1 MHQIIVALFQF
12 AHYFCGIIIA
22 ENCQNLTKNC
32 SSLKIDKKGAKKMKE
47 KKERK
52 ITYNKVMTLRDYANL
67 AYFLETGEYER
78 DFTGCDPKAL
88 LEEKKYSMRLTKEDK
103 KLVDKFFDRFKL
115 GVSANTI
122 FASIPKEKK
131 IQQPVIIQQV
141 VGQPAAQTLQPP
153 AAVNGDPYNSKPP
166 VVDSEE
172 TKTTKVYPV
181 YTNDERWELAEQLE
195 REAVDRYN
203 EPFDENID
211 KTEFYFVKDCNKP
224 ANDLTNF
231 EPMLALKM
239 IFDGKVDPS
248 EVAEA
253 VGAKGSWMFSTPCT
267 EMNGIHPDFKKRY
280 SQLTPAMLEMQQL
293 GKQYR
298 SIMSEDEPAD
308 PEKKFVDYALRLGRE
323 LDEVK
328 AQEIKDLQNSFI
340 DKIDTVKGD
349 TIYLVS
355 DDPDVETPDEINFTY
370 DNADDLKNDLMILAR
385 KYNFDLDQPI
395 DVFGKK
401 TSYRKI
407 VKEYEKQYPHGVKG
421 LYFKTAKEEYLAGKL
436 LLGGFMGV
444 DFQWR
449 VEK

>member
-1 MHQIIVALFQF
+1 
-12 AHYFCGIIIA
+12 
-22 ENCQNLTKNC
+22 
-32 SSLKIDKKGAKKMKE
+32 MKE

-115 GVSANTI
+115 GVSADTI

-153 AAVNGDPYNSKPP
+153 AAANGDPYNSKPP
-166 VVDSEE
+166 VPDSEE
-172 TKTTKVYPV
+172 TKSTKVYPV

-195 REAVDRYN
+195 REAIDKYS
-203 EPFDENID
+203 EPFDENVD
-211 KTEFYFVKDCNKP
+211 RTDFYFVKDCN
-224 ANDLTNF
+224 T
-231 EPMLALKM
+231 
-239 IFDGKVDPS
+239 S
-248 EVAEA
+248 EVAEVA
-253 VGAKGSWMFSTPCT
+253 GAKGSWIFSTPCT
-267 EMNGIHPDFKKRY
+267 EMNGIHPEFKKRY

-293 GKQYR
+293 GIQYR
-298 SIMSEDEPAD
+298 MIMSEDEPAD

-328 AQEIKDLQNSFI
+328 AKEIKDLQNSFI

-355 DDPDVETPDEINFTY
+355 DDPD
-370 DNADDLKNDLMILAR
+370 LKNDLMILAR
-385 KYNFDLDQPI
+385 KYKFDLDQPI

-407 VKEYEKQYPHGVKG
+407 VKEYEKQYPHGIKG

>member
-1 MHQIIVALFQF
+1 
-12 AHYFCGIIIA
+12 
-22 ENCQNLTKNC
+22 
-32 SSLKIDKKGAKKMKE
+32 MKE

-103 KLVDKFFDRFKL
+103 KLVDKFFNRFKL
-115 GVSANTI
+115 GVSADTI

-141 VGQPAAQTLQPP
+141 VGQPAAQTVQSPTI
-153 AAVNGDPYNSKPP
+153 VNGDPYNSKPP
-166 VVDSEE
+166 VPDNEE

-195 REAVDRYN
+195 REAVDKYS
-203 EPFDENID
+203 EPFDENVD
-211 KTEFYFVKDCNKP
+211 RTDFYFVKDCNKP
-224 ANDLTNF
+224 VNDLTNF

-248 EVAEA
+248 EVAEVA
-253 VGAKGSWMFSTPCT
+253 GAKGSWIFSTPCT
-267 EMNGIHPDFKKRY
+267 EMNGIHPEFKKRY

-293 GKQYR
+293 GIQYR
-298 SIMSEDEPAD
+298 MIMSENEPAD

-328 AQEIKDLQNSFI
+328 AKEIKDLQNSFI

-385 KYNFDLDQPI
+385 KYKFDFDQPI

-407 VKEYEKQYPHGVKG
+407 VKEYEKQYPHGIKG
-421 LYFKTAKEEYLAGKL
+421 LYFKTAKEEFLAGKL
-436 LLGGFMGV
+436 LLGGFMGA

-449 VEK
+449 IEK

>member
-1 MHQIIVALFQF
+1 MINSV
-12 AHYFCGIIIA
+12 
-22 ENCQNLTKNC
+22 K
-32 SSLKIDKKGAKKMKE
+32 
-47 KKERK
+47 K
-52 ITYNKVMTLRDYANL
+52 ITYRKKMSHRDYLCL
-67 AYFLETGEYER
+67 AYFFETGER
-78 DFTGCDPKAL
+78 NPDLSGLDPAAL
-88 LEEKKYSMRLTKEDK
+88 SEVKQYGLRLTKEEKAKMDE
-103 KLVDKFFDRFKL
+103 FFSQYVFGQSFESL
-115 GVSANTI
+115 
-122 FASIPKEKK
+122 KEATPK
-131 IQQPVIIQQV
+131 IQQVAPTQP
-141 VGQPAAQTLQPP
+141 QPAA
-153 AAVNGDPYNSKPP
+153 ANGDPYNSKPP
-166 VVDSEE
+166 VPDNEE
-172 TKTTKVYPV
+172 TKSTKVYPV

-195 REAVDRYN
+195 REAIDKYS
-203 EPFDENID
+203 EPFDENVD
-211 KTEFYFVKDCNKP
+211 RTDFYFVKDCNKP
-224 ANDLTNF
+224 VNDLTNF

-253 VGAKGSWMFSTPCT
+253 AGAKGSWIFSTPCT
-267 EMNGIHPDFKKRY
+267 EMNGIHPEFKKRY

-293 GKQYR
+293 GIQYR
-298 SIMSEDEPAD
+298 MIMSEDEPAD

-328 AQEIKDLQNSFI
+328 AKEIKDLQNSFI

-385 KYNFDLDQPI
+385 KYKFDFDQPI

-407 VKEYEKQYPHGVKG
+407 VKEYEKQYPHGIKG
-421 LYFKTAKEEYLAGKL
+421 LYFKTAKDEFLAGKL

-449 VEK
+449 IEK

>member
-1 MHQIIVALFQF
+1 MTNSV
-12 AHYFCGIIIA
+12 
-22 ENCQNLTKNC
+22 K
-32 SSLKIDKKGAKKMKE
+32 
-47 KKERK
+47 K
-52 ITYNKVMTLRDYANL
+52 ITYRKKMSHRDYLCL
-67 AYFLETGEYER
+67 AYFFETGER
-78 DFTGCDPKAL
+78 NPDLSGLDPAAL
-88 LEEKKYSMRLTKEDK
+88 SEVKQYGLRLTKEEKAKMDE
-103 KLVDKFFDRFKL
+103 FFSQYVFGQSFESLKE
-115 GVSANTI
+115 AT
-122 FASIPKEKK
+122 PKIKVK
-131 IQQPVIIQQV
+131 PQPVIIQQV
-141 VGQPAAQTLQPP
+141 APAQPQPAAT
-153 AAVNGDPYNSKPP
+153 NGDPYNSKPP
-166 VVDSEE
+166 VPDNEE
-172 TKTTKVYPV
+172 TKSTKVYPV

-195 REAVDRYN
+195 REAIDKYS
-203 EPFDENID
+203 EPFDENVD
-211 KTEFYFVKDCNKP
+211 RTDFYFVKDCNKP
-224 ANDLTNF
+224 VNDLTNF

-248 EVAEA
+248 EVAEVA
-253 VGAKGSWMFSTPCT
+253 GAKGSWIFSTPCT
-267 EMNGIHPDFKKRY
+267 EMNGIHPEFKKRY

-293 GKQYR
+293 GIQYR
-298 SIMSEDEPAD
+298 MIMSEDEPAD

-328 AQEIKDLQNSFI
+328 AKEIKDLQNSFI

-385 KYNFDLDQPI
+385 KYKFDFDQPI

-407 VKEYEKQYPHGVKG
+407 VKEYEKQYPHGIKG
-421 LYFKTAKEEYLAGKL
+421 LYFKTAKEEFLAGKL

-449 VEK
+449 IEK

>member
-1 MHQIIVALFQF
+1 MTNSV
-12 AHYFCGIIIA
+12 
-22 ENCQNLTKNC
+22 K
-32 SSLKIDKKGAKKMKE
+32 
-47 KKERK
+47 K
-52 ITYNKVMTLRDYANL
+52 ITYRKKMSHRDYLCL
-67 AYFLETGEYER
+67 AYFFETGER
-78 DFTGCDPKAL
+78 NPDLSGLDPVAL
-88 LEEKKYSMRLTKEDK
+88 SEVKQYGLRLTKEEKAKMDE
-103 KLVDKFFDRFKL
+103 FFSQYVFGQSFESLKE
-115 GVSANTI
+115 AT
-122 FASIPKEKK
+122 PKIKVK
-131 IQQPVIIQQV
+131 PHPVIIQQV
-141 VGQPAAQTLQPP
+141 APTQTQPAA
-153 AAVNGDPYNSKPP
+153 VSGDPYNSKPP
-166 VVDSEE
+166 IPDNEE
-172 TKTTKVYPV
+172 TKSTKVYPV

-195 REAVDRYN
+195 REAIDKYS
-203 EPFDENID
+203 EPFDENVD
-211 KTEFYFVKDCNKP
+211 RTDFYFVKDCNKP
-224 ANDLTNF
+224 VNDLTNF

-248 EVAEA
+248 EVAEVA
-253 VGAKGSWMFSTPCT
+253 GAKGSWIFSTPCT

-293 GKQYR
+293 GIQYR
-298 SIMSEDEPAD
+298 MIMSEDEPAD

-328 AQEIKDLQNSFI
+328 AKEIKDLQNSFI

-385 KYNFDLDQPI
+385 KYKFDFDQPI

-407 VKEYEKQYPHGVKG
+407 VKEYEKQYPHGIKG
-421 LYFKTAKEEYLAGKL
+421 LYFKTAKEEFLAGKL

-449 VEK
+449 MEK

>member
-1 MHQIIVALFQF
+1 MTNSV
-12 AHYFCGIIIA
+12 
-22 ENCQNLTKNC
+22 K
-32 SSLKIDKKGAKKMKE
+32 
-47 KKERK
+47 K
-52 ITYNKVMTLRDYANL
+52 ITYRKKMSHRDYLCL
-67 AYFLETGEYER
+67 AYFFETGER
-78 DFTGCDPKAL
+78 NPDLSGLDPAAL
-88 LEEKKYSMRLTKEDK
+88 SEVKQYGLRLTKEEKAKMDE
-103 KLVDKFFDRFKL
+103 FFSQYVFGQSFESLKE
-115 GVSANTI
+115 AT
-122 FASIPKEKK
+122 PKIKVK
-131 IQQPVIIQQV
+131 PQPVIIQQV
-141 VGQPAAQTLQPP
+141 APAQPQPAA
-153 AAVNGDPYNSKPP
+153 ANGDPYNSKPP
-166 VVDSEE
+166 VPDNEE
-172 TKTTKVYPV
+172 TKSTKVYPV

-195 REAVDRYN
+195 REAVDKYS
-203 EPFDENID
+203 EPFDENAD
-211 KTEFYFVKDCNKP
+211 RTDFYFVKDCNKP
-224 ANDLTNF
+224 VNDLTNF

-248 EVAEA
+248 EVAEVA
-253 VGAKGSWMFSTPCT
+253 GAKGSWIFSTPCT
-267 EMNGIHPDFKKRY
+267 EMNGIHPEFKKRY

-293 GKQYR
+293 GIQYR
-298 SIMSEDEPAD
+298 MIMSEDEPAD

-328 AQEIKDLQNSFI
+328 AKEIKDLQNSFI

-385 KYNFDLDQPI
+385 KYKFDFDQPI

-407 VKEYEKQYPHGVKG
+407 VKEYEKQYPHGIKG
-421 LYFKTAKEEYLAGKL
+421 LYFKTAKEEFLAGKL

-449 VEK
+449 IEK

>member
-1 MHQIIVALFQF
+1 MTNSV
-12 AHYFCGIIIA
+12 
-22 ENCQNLTKNC
+22 K
-32 SSLKIDKKGAKKMKE
+32 
-47 KKERK
+47 K
-52 ITYNKVMTLRDYANL
+52 ITYRKKMSHRDYLCL
-67 AYFLETGEYER
+67 AYFFETGER
-78 DFTGCDPKAL
+78 NPDLSGLDPAAL
-88 LEEKKYSMRLTKEDK
+88 SEVKQYGLRLTKEEKAKMDE
-103 KLVDKFFDRFKL
+103 FFSQYVFGQSFESLKE
-115 GVSANTI
+115 AT
-122 FASIPKEKK
+122 PKIKVK
-131 IQQPVIIQQV
+131 PQPVIIQQV
-141 VGQPAAQTLQPP
+141 APAQPQPTAA
-153 AAVNGDPYNSKPP
+153 NGDPYNSKPP
-166 VVDSEE
+166 VPDNEE
-172 TKTTKVYPV
+172 TKSTKVYPV

-195 REAVDRYN
+195 REAIDKYS
-203 EPFDENID
+203 EPFDENVD
-211 KTEFYFVKDCNKP
+211 RTDFYFVKDCNKP
-224 ANDLTNF
+224 VNDLTNF

-248 EVAEA
+248 EVAEVA
-253 VGAKGSWMFSTPCT
+253 GAKGSWIFSTPCT
-267 EMNGIHPDFKKRY
+267 EMNGIHPEFKKRY

-293 GKQYR
+293 GIQYR
-298 SIMSEDEPAD
+298 MIMSEDEPAD

-328 AQEIKDLQNSFI
+328 AKEIKDLQNSFI

-385 KYNFDLDQPI
+385 KYKFDFDQPI

-407 VKEYEKQYPHGVKG
+407 VKEYEKQYPHGIKG
-421 LYFKTAKEEYLAGKL
+421 LYFKTAKEEFLAGKL

-449 VEK
+449 IEK

>member
-1 MHQIIVALFQF
+1 MTNSV
-12 AHYFCGIIIA
+12 
-22 ENCQNLTKNC
+22 K
-32 SSLKIDKKGAKKMKE
+32 
-47 KKERK
+47 K
-52 ITYNKVMTLRDYANL
+52 ITYRKKMSHRDYLCL
-67 AYFLETGEYER
+67 AYFFETGER
-78 DFTGCDPKAL
+78 NPDLSGLDPAAL
-88 LEEKKYSMRLTKEDK
+88 SEVKQYGLRLTKEEKAKMDE
-103 KLVDKFFDRFKL
+103 FFSQYVFGQSFESLKE
-115 GVSANTI
+115 AT
-122 FASIPKEKK
+122 PKIKVK
-131 IQQPVIIQQV
+131 PQPVIIQQV
-141 VGQPAAQTLQPP
+141 APAQPQPAA
-153 AAVNGDPYNSKPP
+153 ANGDPYNSKPP
-166 VVDSEE
+166 VLDNEE
-172 TKTTKVYPV
+172 IKSTKVYPV

-195 REAVDRYN
+195 REAIDKYS
-203 EPFDENID
+203 EPFDENVD
-211 KTEFYFVKDCNKP
+211 RTDFYFVKDCNKP
-224 ANDLTNF
+224 VNDLTNF

-248 EVAEA
+248 EVAEVA
-253 VGAKGSWMFSTPCT
+253 GAKGSWIFSTPCT
-267 EMNGIHPDFKKRY
+267 EMNGIHPEFKKRY

-293 GKQYR
+293 GIQYR
-298 SIMSEDEPAD
+298 MIMREDEPAD

-328 AQEIKDLQNSFI
+328 AKEIKDLQNSFI

-385 KYNFDLDQPI
+385 KYKFDFDQPI

-407 VKEYEKQYPHGVKG
+407 VKEYEKQYPHGIKG
-421 LYFKTAKEEYLAGKL
+421 LYFKTAKEEFLAGKL

-449 VEK
+449 IEK

>member
-1 MHQIIVALFQF
+1 MANSV
-12 AHYFCGIIIA
+12 
-22 ENCQNLTKNC
+22 K
-32 SSLKIDKKGAKKMKE
+32 
-47 KKERK
+47 K
-52 ITYNKVMTLRDYANL
+52 ITYRKKMSHRDYLCL
-67 AYFLETGEYER
+67 AYFFETGER
-78 DFTGCDPKAL
+78 NPDLSGLDPAAL
-88 LEEKKYSMRLTKEDK
+88 NEVKQYGLRLTKEEKAKMDE
-103 KLVDKFFDRFKL
+103 FFSQYVFGQSFESLKE
-115 GVSANTI
+115 AT
-122 FASIPKEKK
+122 PKIKVK
-131 IQQPVIIQQV
+131 PQPVIIQQV
-141 VGQPAAQTLQPP
+141 TPTQTQPATA
-153 AAVNGDPYNSKPP
+153 NGDPYNSKPHVP
-166 VVDSEE
+166 DNEQ
-172 TKTTKVYPV
+172 TKSTKVYPV

-195 REAVDRYN
+195 REAIDKYS
-203 EPFDENID
+203 EPFDENVD
-211 KTEFYFVKDCNKP
+211 RTDFYFVKDCNKP
-224 ANDLTNF
+224 VNDLTNF

-248 EVAEA
+248 EVAEVA
-253 VGAKGSWMFSTPCT
+253 GAKGSWIFSTPCT
-267 EMNGIHPDFKKRY
+267 EMNGIHPEFKKRY

-293 GKQYR
+293 GIQYR
-298 SIMSEDEPAD
+298 MIMSEDEPAD

-328 AQEIKDLQNSFI
+328 AKEIKDLQNSFI

-385 KYNFDLDQPI
+385 KYKFDFDQPI

-407 VKEYEKQYPHGVKG
+407 VKEYEKQYPHGIKG
-421 LYFKTAKEEYLAGKL
+421 LYFKTAKDEFLAGKL

-449 VEK
+449 IEK

>member
-1 MHQIIVALFQF
+1 MTNSV
-12 AHYFCGIIIA
+12 
-22 ENCQNLTKNC
+22 K
-32 SSLKIDKKGAKKMKE
+32 
-47 KKERK
+47 K
-52 ITYNKVMTLRDYANL
+52 ITYRKKMSHRDYLCL
-67 AYFLETGEYER
+67 AYFFETGER
-78 DFTGCDPKAL
+78 NPDLSGLDPAAL
-88 LEEKKYSMRLTKEDK
+88 SEVKQYGLRLTKEEKAKMDE
-103 KLVDKFFDRFKL
+103 FFSQYVFGQSFESLKE
-115 GVSANTI
+115 AT
-122 FASIPKEKK
+122 PKIKVK
-131 IQQPVIIQQV
+131 PQPVIIQQV
-141 VGQPAAQTLQPP
+141 TPTQTQPAA
-153 AAVNGDPYNSKPP
+153 ANGDPYNSKPP
-166 VVDSEE
+166 APDNEE
-172 TKTTKVYPV
+172 TKLTKVYPV

-195 REAVDRYN
+195 REAIDKYS
-203 EPFDENID
+203 EPFDENVD
-211 KTEFYFVKDCNKP
+211 RTDFYFVKDCNKP
-224 ANDLTNF
+224 VNDLTNF

-248 EVAEA
+248 EVAEVA
-253 VGAKGSWMFSTPCT
+253 GAKGSWIFSTPCT
-267 EMNGIHPDFKKRY
+267 EMNGIHPEFKKRY

-293 GKQYR
+293 GIQYR
-298 SIMSEDEPAD
+298 MIMSEDEPAD

-328 AQEIKDLQNSFI
+328 AKEIKDLQNSFI

-385 KYNFDLDQPI
+385 KYKFDFDQPI

-407 VKEYEKQYPHGVKG
+407 VKEYEKQYPHGIKG
-421 LYFKTAKEEYLAGKL
+421 LYFKTAKEEFLAGKL

-449 VEK
+449 IEK

>member
-1 MHQIIVALFQF
+1 MTNSV
-12 AHYFCGIIIA
+12 
-22 ENCQNLTKNC
+22 K
-32 SSLKIDKKGAKKMKE
+32 
-47 KKERK
+47 K
-52 ITYNKVMTLRDYANL
+52 ITYRKKMSHRDYLCL
-67 AYFLETGEYER
+67 AYFFETGER
-78 DFTGCDPKAL
+78 NPDLSGLDPAAL
-88 LEEKKYSMRLTKEDK
+88 SEVKQYGLRLTKEEKAKMDE
-103 KLVDKFFDRFKL
+103 FFSQYVFGQSFESLKE
-115 GVSANTI
+115 AT
-122 FASIPKEKK
+122 PKIKVK
-131 IQQPVIIQQV
+131 PQPVIIQQV
-141 VGQPAAQTLQPP
+141 APAQPQPAA
-153 AAVNGDPYNSKPP
+153 ANGDPYNSKPP
-166 VVDSEE
+166 VPDNEE
-172 TKTTKVYPV
+172 TKSTKVYPV

-195 REAVDRYN
+195 REAVDKYS
-203 EPFDENID
+203 EPFDENVD
-211 KTEFYFVKDCNKP
+211 RTDFYFVKDCNKP
-224 ANDLTNF
+224 VNDLTNF

-248 EVAEA
+248 EVAEVA
-253 VGAKGSWMFSTPCT
+253 GAKGSWIFSTPCT
-267 EMNGIHPDFKKRY
+267 EMNGIHPEFKKRY

-293 GKQYR
+293 GIQYR
-298 SIMSEDEPAD
+298 MIMSEDEPAD

-328 AQEIKDLQNSFI
+328 AKEIKDLQNSFI

-385 KYNFDLDQPI
+385 KYKFDFDQPI

-407 VKEYEKQYPHGVKG
+407 VKEYEKQYPHGIKG
-421 LYFKTAKEEYLAGKL
+421 LYFKTAKEEFLAGKL

-449 VEK
+449 IEK

>member
-1 MHQIIVALFQF
+1 MTNSV
-12 AHYFCGIIIA
+12 
-22 ENCQNLTKNC
+22 K
-32 SSLKIDKKGAKKMKE
+32 
-47 KKERK
+47 K
-52 ITYNKVMTLRDYANL
+52 ITYRKKMSHRDYLCL
-67 AYFLETGEYER
+67 AYFFETGER
-78 DFTGCDPKAL
+78 NPDLSGLDPTAL
-88 LEEKKYSMRLTKEDK
+88 SEVKQYGLRLTKEEKAKMDE
-103 KLVDKFFDRFKL
+103 FFSQYVFGQSFESLKE
-115 GVSANTI
+115 AT
-122 FASIPKEKK
+122 PKIKVK
-131 IQQPVIIQQV
+131 PQPVIIQQV
-141 VGQPAAQTLQPP
+141 TPTQPQPAAIS
-153 AAVNGDPYNSKPP
+153 GDPYNSKPP
-166 VVDSEE
+166 VPDNEE
-172 TKTTKVYPV
+172 TKSIKVYPV

-195 REAVDRYN
+195 REAIDKYS
-203 EPFDENID
+203 EPFDENVD
-211 KTEFYFVKDCNKP
+211 RTDFYFVKDCNKP
-224 ANDLTNF
+224 VNDLINF

-248 EVAEA
+248 EVAEVA
-253 VGAKGSWMFSTPCT
+253 GAKGSWIFSTPCT

-293 GKQYR
+293 GIQYR
-298 SIMSEDEPAD
+298 MIMSEDEPAD

-328 AQEIKDLQNSFI
+328 AKEIKDLQNSFI

-355 DDPDVETPDEINFTY
+355 NDPDVETPDEINFTY

-385 KYNFDLDQPI
+385 KYKFDFDQPI

-407 VKEYEKQYPHGVKG
+407 VKEYEKQYPHGIKG
-421 LYFKTAKEEYLAGKL
+421 LYFKTAKEEFLAGKL

-449 VEK
+449 IEK